1 MPTTT
6 PRTQWPTTLQALAL
20 LFAVIAYAYW
30 PTLSAMF
37 QIWWRSDTYTHGML
51 VPFISAWLIW
61 RKREQLAAVSPR
73 SMLWPVIPLAL
84 AVFAWLLG
92 ELTAVNALTQ
102 FALIFIVVA
111 SAIALLGNAASK
123 VIAFPL
129 LFLFFALPV
138 GDFLMPRLMEWTA
151 DFTVIALRSSG
162 VPVYREGQNFIIPS
176 GSWSVVEA
184 CSGIRYL
191 IASLTVGT
199 LYAYLTYHSLKR
211 RLIFVAISII
221 VPIVANW
228 LRAYLIVMLG
238 HLSGNKLAVGVDH
251 LIYGWV
257 FFGVVIAIM
266 FAIGMRWAEAEV
278 RPGAANPQLAHAV
291 TNQPRHY
298 SWLSALLLAV
308 VVSSGP
314 LADQLIRTA
323 NNTAAPHLALPQ
335 AAGSWQS
342 LALFTDLKPE
352 FANPSA
358 EAHQAFQSGD
368 HMVGLYTAYYRNQN
382 FDRKLVTSTNVVVST
397 ANKAWRIA
405 TSARQEQP
413 AMVSAPDVSRYE
425 LNHQPGLGDERYI
438 AWQWYWINGHLTASA
453 IEAKWLTAW
462 SLLSGQG
469 DDSAAIIIYA
479 PKATAGEALS
489 AFSQDVLPGIYRALG
504 EARGR

>member
-20 LFAVIAYAYW
+20 VFAVIAYAYW
-30 PTLSAMF
+30 PTLGAMF

-92 ELTAVNALTQ
+92 ALTAVNALTQ

-266 FAIGMRWAEAEV
+266 FAIGMRWAETEV

-291 TNQPRHY
+291 ANRPGHY
-298 SWLSALLLAV
+298 SWLTALLLAV

-314 LADQLIRTA
+314 LADQLISTS
-323 NNTAAPHLALPQ
+323 NNTAVPQLALPQ
-335 AAGSWQS
+335 AAVPWQS
-342 LALFTDLKPE
+342 QALFTDLQPE

-358 EAHQAFQSGD
+358 EAHQALQSGD
-368 HMVGLYTAYYRNQN
+368 HTVGLYIAYYRNQN

-397 ANKAWRIA
+397 TNKTWRIA
-405 TSARQEQP
+405 TSTRQKQP
-413 AMVSAPDVSRYE
+413 AMATTPDVSRYE
-425 LNHQPGLGDERYI
+425 LIRQPGLGDERYI

-479 PKATAGEALS
+479 PKATAGEALN
-489 AFSQDVLPGIYRALG
+489 AFSQDVLPGIYRTLG

>member
-1 MPTTT
+1 MSSTT
-6 PRTQWPTTLQALAL
+6 PRTQWLMTLQAMAL

-37 QIWWRSDTYTHGML
+37 QIWWRSDTYAHGML
-51 VPFISAWLIW
+51 VPFISGWLIW

-73 SMLWPVIPLAL
+73 SMLWPAVPIAL
-84 AVFAWLLG
+84 VVFAWLLG

-111 SAIALLGNAASK
+111 SSIALLGSAASK

-151 DFTVIALRSSG
+151 DFTVIALRASG

-266 FAIGMRWAEAEV
+266 FAIGMRWAEDEV
-278 RPGAANPQLAHAV
+278 PPRAIDQQLAHAA
-291 TNQPRHY
+291 NRPRHN
-298 SWLSALLLAV
+298 SWIAALLLAV

-314 LADQLIRTA
+314 LAEQLISTA
-323 NNTAAPHLALPQ
+323 NNTTAPHLALPLT
-335 AAGSWQS
+335 AGPWQTQ
-342 LALFTDLKPE
+342 ALFADLQPD

-358 EAHQAFQSGD
+358 EAHQAFQAGE
-368 HMVGLYTAYYRNQN
+368 HQVGLYIAFYRNQN
-382 FDRKLVTSTNVVVST
+382 FERKLVTSTNVVVNT
-397 ANKAWRIA
+397 TNHTWRIA
-405 TSARQEQP
+405 ASGKQRQP
-413 AMVSAPDVSRYE
+413 AMASAPDVSRYE
-425 LNHQPGLGDERYI
+425 LIRQPGLGDERYI

-489 AFSQDVLPGIYRALG
+489 AFSQDLLPGVYRALA
-504 EARGR
+504 EARGH

>member
-1 MPTTT
+1 
-6 PRTQWPTTLQALAL
+6 
-20 LFAVIAYAYW
+20 
-30 PTLSAMF
+30 
-37 QIWWRSDTYTHGML
+37 
-51 VPFISAWLIW
+51 
-61 RKREQLAAVSPR
+61 
-73 SMLWPVIPLAL
+73 
-84 AVFAWLLG
+84 
-92 ELTAVNALTQ
+92 
-102 FALIFIVVA
+102 
-111 SAIALLGNAASK
+111 
-123 VIAFPL
+123 
-129 LFLFFALPV
+129 
-138 GDFLMPRLMEWTA
+138 
-151 DFTVIALRSSG
+151 
-162 VPVYREGQNFIIPS
+162 
-176 GSWSVVEA
+176 
-184 CSGIRYL
+184 
-191 IASLTVGT
+191 
-199 LYAYLTYHSLKR
+199 
-211 RLIFVAISII
+211 
-221 VPIVANW
+221 
-228 LRAYLIVMLG
+228 MLG

-405 TSARQEQP
+405 TSARQKQP

-425 LNHQPGLGDERYI
+425 LIHQPGLGDERYI

-479 PKATAGEALS
+479 PKTTAGEALN

>member
-20 LFAVIAYAYW
+20 LFAVVAYAYW

-111 SAIALLGNAASK
+111 SAITLLGNAASK

-151 DFTVIALRSSG
+151 DFTVLALRVTG
-162 VPVYREGQNFIIPS
+162 IPVYREGQNFVIPS
-176 GSWSVVEA
+176 GHWSVVEA

-199 LYAYLTYHSLKR
+199 LYAYLTYTSLKKR
-211 RLIFVAISII
+211 IGFILVSLFI
-221 VPIVANW
+221 PIVANW

-238 HLSGNKLAVGVDH
+238 HLSGNKLAAGVDH

-257 FFGVVIAIM
+257 FFGAVLAIM
-266 FAIGMRWAEAEV
+266 FSVGMRWADPIAPARKTAQETTTKSGNYRSSLWFVALVASLIAIGPLLESHLKQSDDAIPIKLV
-278 RPGAANPQLAHAV
+278 APTASGPWQSTVPVINW
-291 TNQPRHY
+291 QPSYAR
-298 SWLSALLLAV
+298 
-308 VVSSGP
+308 SSGE
-314 LADQLIRTA
+314 LHTTYRND
-323 NNTAAPHLALPQ
+323 
-335 AAGSWQS
+335 
-342 LALFTDLKPE
+342 
-352 FANPSA
+352 SA
-358 EAHQAFQSGD
+358 W
-368 HMVGLYTAYYRNQN
+368 VGLYVAYYKNQN
-382 FDRKLVTSTNVVVST
+382 QERKLVTSTNTLVESGNPDWQTVSSIP
-397 ANKAWRIA
+397 ASALIA
-405 TSARQEQP
+405 GKQQDVRQT
-413 AMVSAPDVSRYE
+413 E
-425 LNHQPGLGDERYI
+425 LLRRQGNLDDRYI
-438 AWQWYWINGHLTASA
+438 VWQWYWINGHTTTSDIKTKLLTALA
-453 IEAKWLTAW
+453 M
-462 SLLSGQG
+462 LSGNG
-469 DDSAAIIIYA
+469 DDSATIILYS
-479 PKATAGEALS
+479 PKATANQMLPAFADEMGSEILRSLNEAK
-489 AFSQDVLPGIYRALG
+489 
-504 EARGR
+504 AR

>member
-20 LFAVIAYAYW
+20 LFAVVAYAYW
-30 PTLSAMF
+30 PTLGAMF

-238 HLSGNKLAVGVDH
+238 HLSGNKLAMGVDH

-405 TSARQEQP
+405 TSARQKQP

-425 LNHQPGLGDERYI
+425 LIHQPGLGDERYI

-479 PKATAGEALS
+479 PKTTAGEALN

>member
-1 MPTTT
+1 
-6 PRTQWPTTLQALAL
+6 
-20 LFAVIAYAYW
+20 V
-30 PTLSAMF
+30 
-37 QIWWRSDTYTHGML
+37 
-51 VPFISAWLIW
+51 
-61 RKREQLAAVSPR
+61 
-73 SMLWPVIPLAL
+73 
-84 AVFAWLLG
+84 VFAWLLG

-111 SAIALLGNAASK
+111 SIIALLGSAASK

-266 FAIGMRWAEAEV
+266 FAIGMRWAEDEAPP
-278 RPGAANPQLAHAV
+278 RAIDQQLAHAA
-291 TNQPRHY
+291 NQARHN
-298 SWLSALLLAV
+298 SWIAALLLAV

-314 LADQLIRTA
+314 LAEQLIHTA
-323 NNTAAPHLALPQ
+323 NHTAAPHLALPQ
-335 AAGSWQS
+335 TAGPWQAQ
-342 LALFTDLKPE
+342 ALFADLQPE

-358 EAHQAFQSGD
+358 EAHQAFQAGE
-368 HMVGLYTAYYRNQN
+368 HQVGLYIAYYRNQN
-382 FDRKLVTSTNVVVST
+382 FERKLVTSTNVVVNT
-397 ANKAWRIA
+397 TNRTWRIA
-405 TSARQEQP
+405 TSGRQKQP
-413 AMVSAPDVSRYE
+413 DMASVPDVSRYE
-425 LNHQPGLGDERYI
+425 LIRQPGLGDERYI

-489 AFSQDVLPGIYRALG
+489 AFSQDLLPGVYRALA
-504 EARGR
+504 EARGH